1 MGTLMKKKKG
11 KNSDY
16 KRVILVSTMFICIII
31 SMCTYWVFAYKNKYG
46 YLHINKKIVSYKL
59 SDYTYT
65 SGDILYLKGI
75 DSEIND
81 DFLKR
86 QRDIT
91 SNNRVIDTR
100 IMSGIYSNIL
110 SIKISYVL
118 YGDLA
123 NYEEVITVNI
133 DLVNDTVISN
143 DDLIDRVG
151 SSYSDIAN
159 DIFDSYII
167 LSDDYDKM
175 VVDAIDNSEISA
187 SEFNR
192 NKYKYVVRIRE
203 MLPSNISLYIDDG
216 RLYYMVRMND
226 VNKLCYYTNM
236 DSNMSYIN
244 KEIGKL

>member
-16 KRVILVSTMFICIII
+16 KRVILVSTMFICIVI

-46 YLHINKKIVSYKL
+46 YLHINKRIVSYRV

-65 SGDILYLKGI
+65 SGDVLYLKGI
-75 DSEIND
+75 DSKIND

-86 QRDIT
+86 QRDII

-100 IMSGIYSNIL
+100 IMSGIYSDIL

-123 NYEEVITVNI
+123 NYEDVITINI
-133 DLVNDTVISN
+133 DLLNDSIISN
-143 DDLIDRVG
+143 DDLINRLD

-159 DIFDSYII
+159 DIFDSYIA

-203 MLPSNISLYIDDG
+203 MLPSNISLYIDDNKV
-216 RLYYMVRMND
+216 YYMVRMND

-236 DSNMSYIN
+236 DSNMGYIN
-244 KEIGKL
+244 EEIGKL